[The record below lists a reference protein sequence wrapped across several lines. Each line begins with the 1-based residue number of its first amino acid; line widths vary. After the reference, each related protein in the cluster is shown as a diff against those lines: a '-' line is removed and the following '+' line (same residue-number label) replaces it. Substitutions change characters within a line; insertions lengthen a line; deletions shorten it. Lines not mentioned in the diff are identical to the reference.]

1 MSKRLSTV
9 TNNTGKFFFPNGYGI
24 FITFNGT
31 GFTAT
36 LLKGVSQNYVAY
48 TSERIGN
55 IDIRKV
61 QQVKKY
67 AMSLEP

>member
-9 TNNTGKFFFPNGYGI
+9 TNNTGMFFFPNGYGL
-24 FITFNGT
+24 FVTFNGI

-36 LLKGVSQNYVAY
+36 LLKGVPQNYVAY
-48 TSERIGN
+48 TSERIGGIN
-55 IDIRKV
+55 IRKV